1 MAERSDFQKSSIF
14 NLQFSFSSPGEAV
27 INFLIEHQCP
37 QCGAPALLEETDRL
51 FACQFCRVN
60 SYLIT
65 DDFFRYVL
73 PHPAAENQ
81 DVVYFPYWRFKGM
94 LFFCGLNDIRQRFV
108 DISQQA
114 VDSPHFPFSVG
125 VRSQAMKI
133 RFVTPDIA
141 GRFLKPAVDSR
152 SIFDNFDHRFGKS
165 LPRPIVHQSHVGETL
180 SLIYSPFYVKNR
192 LYDAILDKPVSNVL
206 PEEFDIEEFADINPR
221 GHIRFVSTLCP
232 NCGWDLEGERDALV
246 LQCKNC
252 SSAWY
257 PVGKK
262 LKQLKFAHIAGR
274 GENTISL
281 PFWRIRAKISGIELN
296 SYADLI
302 KIANMPRAVQNS
314 WHDIAFRFWIPA
326 FKVRPRIFLRLASQ
340 TTLVQPQDDL
350 IPQLPENRIHPSN
363 LPVQEAIESLK
374 LTLAS
379 FIKPRKTLS
388 EKLPGIQVT
397 AKSFS
402 LIFLPFNEGPHEFIQ
417 PDYKIAVNKN
427 VMSLSKNL

>member
-1 MAERSDFQKSSIF
+1 
-14 NLQFSFSSPGEAV
+14 
-27 INFLIEHQCP
+27 
-37 QCGAPALLEETDRL
+37 
-51 FACQFCRVN
+51 
-60 SYLIT
+60 LIT

-73 PHPAAENQ
+73 PHPAADND

-94 LFFCGLNDIRQRFV
+94 LFFCGLREIRERFI

-114 VDSPHFPFSVG
+114 VATSYFPFSVG

-133 RFVTPDIA
+133 RFVTPDTE
-141 GRFLKPAVDSR
+141 GRFLKPTVDSQ
-152 SIFDNFDHRFGKS
+152 SIFDNFNQRFGKS
-165 LPRPIVHQSHVGETL
+165 LPRPIVHEAHVGETL

-192 LYDAILDKPVSNVL
+192 LYDAILDKPVSDVL
-206 PEEFDIEEFADINPR
+206 PQEFNLAEFADIDPR

-246 LQCKNC
+246 LRCKNC
-252 SSAWY
+252 DSAWY

-262 LKQLKFAHIAGR
+262 LKQLKFAHVAGR
-274 GENTISL
+274 EENMIFL

-302 KIANMPRAVQNS
+302 KVANMPRAVQPA

-340 TTLVQPQDDL
+340 ATVVQPQGDL
-350 IPQLPENRIHPSN
+350 IPRLPDNKIHPSN
-363 LPVQEAIESLK
+363 LPVQEAIETLK

-379 FIKPRKTLS
+379 FMKPRKTLA
-388 EKLPGIQVT
+388 EKLPDIQVT
-397 AKSFS
+397 AKSFT
-402 LIFLPFNEGPHEFIQ
+402 LVFLPFHEGHHEFIQ
-417 PDYKIAVNKN
+417 PDYNIAVNKN
-427 VMSLSKNL
+427 VVSLSKNL